1 MEVSTVFVPKIGKN
15 ARFSE
20 RHENNKIGST
30 TSFLGDLNARK
41 SPLNP
46 VLSKANMGPV
56 SKVLID
62 YHPFRDN
69 SLSKLDKGG
78 ERG

>member
-1 MEVSTVFVPKIGKN
+1 MEST
-15 ARFSE
+15 
-20 RHENNKIGST
+20 T
-30 TSFLGDLNARK
+30 TSFLGDLNENK

-46 VLSKANMGPV
+46 VLSKVNMGPV
-56 SKVLID
+56 FEVGVD
-62 YHPFRDN
+62 YHPLRDN

>member
-30 TSFLGDLNARK
+30 TSFVGDLNARK

-56 SKVLID
+56 FEVALD
-62 YHPFRDN
+62 YHPLRYHP
-69 SLSKLDKGG
+69 LSKWEEQG
-78 ERG
+78 